1 MKPILEISNVRKHFG
16 EIVAVDNLTIE
27 LFPGELFG
35 FIGPNGAGKT
45 TTIKMITGLL
55 RPDEGKIAILDNDIV
70 EKPQEAKKLIG
81 YIPDNPYIYDR
92 LTGRE
97 FLELV
102 GSLYG
107 MKRKL
112 IAERIE
118 WLFELFSVDSWG
130 DDFAAEY
137 SHGMRQK
144 IILASAIMHDPK
156 LVVID
161 EPMVGLDPQSQRLV
175 KGVLKKLIERG
186 TSVFMSTHTLPV
198 AEEICTRIGVI
209 HKGNLMKLGTLN
221 ELRSEAEMVGHS
233 LEELFVKLT
242 GGEREIK
249 LWDK

>member
-1 MKPILEISNVRKHFG
+1 MAILHIDNITKKFG
-16 EIVAVDNLTIE
+16 SVVAVDNLAIT
-27 LFPGELFG
+27 LDDGELFG

-45 TTIKMITGLL
+45 TTIKMIVGLL
-55 RPDEGKIAILDNDIV
+55 RPDMGTITIDGNNVV
-70 EKPQEAKKLIG
+70 EKPREAKKLIG

-107 MKRKL
+107 MERNV
-112 IAERIE
+112 IQERIDF
-118 WLFELFSVDSWG
+118 LFDLFSIEDWG

-144 IILASAIMHDPK
+144 VILASAIMHDPK

-175 KGVLKKLIERG
+175 KNILKKLTEQGI
-186 TSVFMSTHTLPV
+186 TVFMSTHTLSV
-198 AEEICTRIGVI
+198 AEELCTKIGII
-209 HKGNLMKLGTLN
+209 HKGKLLKIGTLDK
-221 ELRSEAEMVGHS
+221 LRSDAKMENKS

-242 GGEREIK
+242 GGEKEIH
-249 LWDK
+249 LWQT

>member
-1 MKPILEISNVRKHFG
+1 MAILHIDNITKKFG
-16 EIVAVDNLTIE
+16 SVVAVDNLAIT
-27 LFPGELFG
+27 LDDGELFG

-45 TTIKMITGLL
+45 TTIKMIVGLL
-55 RPDEGKIAILDNDIV
+55 RPDMGTITIDGNNIV
-70 EKPQEAKKLIG
+70 EKPREAKKLIG

-107 MKRKL
+107 MERNV
-112 IAERIE
+112 IQERIDF
-118 WLFELFSVDSWG
+118 LFDLFSIEDWG

-144 IILASAIMHDPK
+144 VIMASAIMHDPK

-175 KGVLKKLIERG
+175 KNILKKLTEQGI
-186 TSVFMSTHTLPV
+186 TVFMSTHTLSV
-198 AEEICTRIGVI
+198 AEELCTKIGII
-209 HKGNLMKLGTLN
+209 HKGKLLKIGTLDK
-221 ELRSEAEMVGHS
+221 LRSDAKMENKS

-242 GGEREIK
+242 GGEKEIH
-249 LWDK
+249 LWQT